1 MVNQRGPD
9 GSLTYN
15 QVGSY
20 MDPSTGKM
28 IPRYEAVTQLS
39 ETAQQ
44 RFDTT
49 NAAQQNMANIAKLL
63 SGQIESTAGQPVSYD
78 GLPELAGSG
87 GYEAT
92 RKSTEDAIYSRL
104 NPQLERARASRE
116 TDLANRG
123 IRIGSAA
130 YDRAME
136 GVGQNENDARMQAI
150 LAGGQE
156 QSRMAG
162 LDSAARAQLLGER
175 TGAANEPI
183 NRLSALLSGSQVS
196 KPQYQTYQPG
206 QIATTDVSSLINQG
220 YGQQMQNYQI
230 KNQNYQDT
238 IGGLF
243 GLGRS
248 AIMASD
254 ERFKKDIKPMGVAKG
269 HKVYSYRY
277 QNEDDDA
284 PKHVG
289 VMAQEV
295 EKTRPDAVI
304 NTPIGKAVDYGKL
317 GLVGLGA
324 MKA

>member
-1 MVNQRGPD
+1 MSKPKAPTPPSPTETAKAQTNATIDAYNATNAGGMVNQRGPD

-20 MDPSTGKM
+20 TDPSTGKL

-39 ETAQQ
+39 DTAQQ

-49 NAAQQNMANIAKLL
+49 NAAQQNMASIAKLL

-78 GLPELAGSG
+78 NLPELAGSG

-92 RKSTEDAIYSRL
+92 RKATEDAINSRL
-104 NPQLERARASRE
+104 NPQMARARESELTRL
-116 TDLANRG
+116 TQRG
-123 IRIGSAA
+123 IRPGSEA
-130 YDRAME
+130 YDRAMRN
-136 GVGQNENDARMQAI
+136 VGETENDARMQTV

-175 TGAANEPI
+175 TSAANEPI

-220 YGQQMQNYQI
+220 YNQQQQNYQT
-230 KNQNYQDT
+230 KMQQQNAMYGGLAGLGGSAIT
-238 IGGLF
+238 GNLWGLF
-243 GLGRS
+243 GSG
-248 AIMASD
+248 A
-254 ERFKKDIKPMGVAKG
+254 KPPG
-269 HKVYSYRY
+269 
-277 QNEDDDA
+277 
-284 PKHVG
+284 
-289 VMAQEV
+289 
-295 EKTRPDAVI
+295 T
-304 NTPIGKAVDYGKL
+304 
-317 GLVGLGA
+317 
-324 MKA
+324 